1 MLVCEAVERIKRSY
15 LGLGVDM
22 NGVPIT
28 PEASRDQYLFGDCKQ
43 AATGIATT
51 CFASVNV
58 IEEAV
63 KKNCNLIICHEA
75 LFYNHGDKT
84 DWLKNNKVFQLKK
97 ALLEKHGIVV
107 WRCHDYIHAGTLMEG
122 KAADGIFF
130 PIARQFGWL
139 DFIKGSY
146 THPFFFELPGI
157 AVSEIA
163 DLLMDG
169 LGIDGLRI
177 IGDTRQKVKCCLL
190 GYHILGNDN
199 SLTNYLDIQKI
210 DALIAMETVDYTTLE
225 YVRDA
230 ACLGI
235 PKTIFSVGHF
245 NLEEIGMKWMV
256 NHLDSIFG
264 SEIKSLFI
272 ASGNSY
278 TSFSRTSTLISPT
291 PGVLGGSVRPN

>member
-1 MLVCEAVERIKRSY
+1 MLVCEAVERIKKSY

-28 PEASRDQYLFGDCKQ
+28 HETSRDRYLFGDCEQ
-43 AATGIATT
+43 AVTGIGAT

-58 IEEAV
+58 IEKAIKEA
-63 KKNCNLIICHEA
+63 CNLIICHEA

-84 DWLKNNKVFQLKK
+84 DWLKNNEVFRLKS
-97 ALLEKHGIVV
+97 ALLEKHGIVI
-107 WRCHDYIHAGTLMEG
+107 WRCHDYIHAGTLEGG
-122 KAADGIFF
+122 KAVDGIFL
-130 PIARQFGWL
+130 PIAKQFGWQ

-146 THPFFFELPGI
+146 THPIFFELPGI

-163 DLLMDG
+163 NLLTDN

-177 IGDTRQKVKCCLL
+177 IGDTRQNVKRCLL

-199 SLTNYLDIQKI
+199 DLTNYLDIQKI

-256 NHLDSIFG
+256 THLNSIFG

-272 ASGNSY
+272 PSGSSY
-278 TSFSRTSTLISPT
+278 TSFSRNSTLISPGGGGIA
-291 PGVLGGSVRPN
+291 GVT